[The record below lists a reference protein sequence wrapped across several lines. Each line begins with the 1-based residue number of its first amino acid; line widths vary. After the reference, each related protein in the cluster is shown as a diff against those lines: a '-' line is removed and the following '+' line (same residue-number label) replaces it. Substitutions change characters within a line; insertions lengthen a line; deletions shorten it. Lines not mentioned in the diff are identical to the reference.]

1 MGGMNMAVRNVTG
14 KEPDAYLSDYRNR
27 NHARMQEVK
36 EAIGVE
42 SRTTLFNPTYIK
54 EKMQGGASDANTF
67 AELVQNTYGWNVMK
81 PEAID
86 NEMWDGIYDTY
97 VKDQYNL
104 GTRAFFEQKNPAA
117 LQEMTAVMMES
128 ARKGYWKASDAQ
140 LKDIAQLHTE
150 LVKKYGASGS
160 QMVSDNQKLQD
171 FIAHKVDATTAKAY
185 QQQISEVRHE
195 QVSNQNSQ
203 VLKKEEMSSASTTTT
218 IVNSVAVVGIAVV
231 FIILIAL
238 LVRRR
243 RQNMSE

>member
-1 MGGMNMAVRNVTG
+1 
-14 KEPDAYLSDYRNR
+14 
-27 NHARMQEVK
+27 
-36 EAIGVE
+36 
-42 SRTTLFNPTYIK
+42 
-54 EKMQGGASDANTF
+54 
-67 AELVQNTYGWNVMK
+67 
-81 PEAID
+81 
-86 NEMWDGIYDTY
+86 
-97 VKDQYNL
+97 
-104 GTRAFFEQKNPAA
+104 
-117 LQEMTAVMMES
+117 
-128 ARKGYWKASDAQ
+128 
-140 LKDIAQLHTE
+140 
-150 LVKKYGASGS
+150 VKKYGASGS